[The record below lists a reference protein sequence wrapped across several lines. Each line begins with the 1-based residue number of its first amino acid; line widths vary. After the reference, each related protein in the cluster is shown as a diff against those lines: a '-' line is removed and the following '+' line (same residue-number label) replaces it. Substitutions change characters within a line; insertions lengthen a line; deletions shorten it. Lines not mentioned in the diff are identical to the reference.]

1 MAARGIPP
9 PRTESPHVAIH
20 LLRRESVSA
29 NSHLRPLLLTLAL
42 TGAMLV
48 MAAPASATGIPE
60 AGSRINVGAAPATFP
75 ADTPF
80 HVTHG
85 FGCGFSDVGCLVTT
99 VSGSLFSLYVDGVL
113 QPSQSVVLSGQ
124 EGLTKAWLTNFWD
137 GLSAGRHTLVG
148 VWTQNGVVLQTATAT
163 IRFN

>member
-1 MAARGIPP
+1 M
-9 PRTESPHVAIH
+9 
-20 LLRRESVSA
+20 SA
-29 NSHLRPLLLTLAL
+29 NRHLGRLSLAL
-42 TGAMLV
+42 ALVGAVLV

-60 AGSRINVGAAPATFP
+60 AGSRINVGAPPATFP

-85 FGCGFSDVGCLVTT
+85 FGCGFKDVGCLVTT

-113 QPSQSVVLSGQ
+113 QPSQSVVFSGQ
-124 EGLTKAWLTNFWD
+124 EGLTKVWLTNFWH

-148 VWTQNGVVLQTATAT
+148 VWTQNGAVFQTATAT